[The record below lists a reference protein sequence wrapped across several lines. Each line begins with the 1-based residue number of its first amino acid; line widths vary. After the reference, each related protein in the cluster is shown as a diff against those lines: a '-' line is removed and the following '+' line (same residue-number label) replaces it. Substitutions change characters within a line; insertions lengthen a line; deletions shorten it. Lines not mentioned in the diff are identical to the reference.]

1 MDLLRVKKRNLFKKV
16 QIRRIYYKKT
26 VANVTDLGTRVQL
39 LGSGVVK
46 WSCEG
51 TEPKPIFFFSGTVV
65 DYFLYGSN

>member
-26 VANVTDLGTRVQL
+26 VANVTDLGTSVQL

-46 WSCEG
+46 VLSQSQS
-51 TEPKPIFFFSGTVV
+51 FFFSGTVV
-65 DYFLYGSN
+65 NYLLYGSN